1 MIALE
6 PRHRFA
12 PTATPCP
19 RCEKHVGKSAERT
32 EWLTELTIHD
42 GVRSV
47 HAVLCRRPSCGFSE
61 IRALVADPLPAPAQP
76 RQASWLR
83 AAGRRYPLTFA
94 LAAFVYVVAFG
105 LLLALR

>member
-12 PTATPCP
+12 PTATACP
-19 RCEKHVGKSAERT
+19 RCEKHAGNRAGRT
-32 EWLTELTIHD
+32 EWLTELTVHD
-42 GVRSV
+42 GVRSA
-47 HAVLCRRPSCGFSE
+47 HLVLCRRPSCGFAE
-61 IRALVADPLPAPAQP
+61 IRALVADAPPAPAQP
-76 RQASWLR
+76 QPASWLR

-94 LAAFVYVVAFG
+94 LAAFVYVVTFG